1 MEEKDIKYF
10 NVILKKYNQGLA
22 SAEEVEFL
30 EKYYTLFEEKESFL
44 DAQPPKIQQEI
55 KSDIKNKVDEKIDFL
70 IQERPISLFNRKYFK
85 YIAAASIL
93 LVLSVGSYFAF
104 KKPVYEVV
112 GKSNDFAPGVN
123 KATLELANG
132 TKILLDTAVKG
143 MIANLDGIAVFKNAA
158 GEIEYKIKSTSSS
171 DKVGFN
177 TITTPNGGQYEVVL
191 HDGSKIW
198 LNAGS
203 SLKYPTAFKGNDRTV
218 TITGE
223 AYLEVAKN
231 KLKPFRVIS
240 GSQKIEVLG
249 THFNINA
256 YTDEASIK
264 TTLLEGAVKVSSNNS
279 STIIA
284 PGEQTSLLR
293 SNGNLEKKSVDV
305 EQEVAWK
312 NGVFV
317 FKGEDIKAIMR
328 QIARWYDVE
337 VEYEGTVTDEKF
349 YGQIYRNSKLSEVLA
364 ILELNNLHFKS
375 NGRKITV
382 SN

>member
-70 IQERPISLFNRKYFK
+70 IQERTISLFNRKYFK

-112 GKSNDFAPGVN
+112 SKTNDFAPGVN

-240 GSQKIEVLG
+240 GSQTIEVLG

>member
-1 MEEKDIKYF
+1 MEETDLKYF
-10 NVILKKYNQGLA
+10 NVILRKYNQGLA
-22 SAEEVEFL
+22 SAEEIEFL
-30 EKYYTLFEEKESFL
+30 EKYYKLFDEKEGFL
-44 DAQPPKIQQEI
+44 DLQQLETQEAI
-55 KSDIKNKVDEKIDFL
+55 KNEIKNKVDENIDFL
-70 IQERPISLFNRKYFK
+70 VKKRSLSIFNNPYFK
-85 YIAAASIL
+85 YIAAASVL
-93 LVLSVGSYFAF
+93 LILSVGSYLAF
-104 KKPVYEVV
+104 KTPVYEVV
-112 GKSNDFAPGVN
+112 SKINDFAPGVN

-143 MIANLDGIAVFKNAA
+143 MIANLDGIKVYKNAA
-158 GEIEYKIKSTSSS
+158 GEIEYKINSISST

-177 TITTPNGGQYEVVL
+177 TITTPNGGQYQVVL

-203 SLKYPTAFKGNDRTV
+203 SLKYPTAFRDNDRTV

-231 KLKPFRVIS
+231 KQMPFRVIS
-240 GSQKIEVLG
+240 GNQTIEVLG
-249 THFNINA
+249 THFNVNA
-256 YTDEASIK
+256 YDDEVAIK
-264 TTLLEGAVKVSSNNS
+264 TTLLEGAVKVLTDKA

-284 PGEQTSLLR
+284 PGEQTYFNN
-293 SNGNLEKKSVDV
+293 SNGSLQKKAVDV

-312 NGVFV
+312 NGLFS
-317 FKGEDIKAIMR
+317 FKGDDVKAIMR
-328 QIARWYDVE
+328 QISRWYNVE
-337 VEYEGTVTDEKF
+337 IEYTGPITDEKF
-349 YGQIYRNSKLSEVLA
+349 YGQISRNSKLSEIFA